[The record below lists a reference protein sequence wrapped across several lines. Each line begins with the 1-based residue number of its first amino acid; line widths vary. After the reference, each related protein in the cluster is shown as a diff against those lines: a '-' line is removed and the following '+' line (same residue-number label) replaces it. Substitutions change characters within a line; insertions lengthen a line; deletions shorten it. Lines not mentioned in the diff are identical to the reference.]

1 MVLARKGKLSDRG
14 VHFLLP
20 EVRHSPGP
28 TQTRPDRARPG
39 QTRPD
44 LAKPSWVQPSAAHS
58 WACQTSASGVFA
70 CSSSSSTFLLWN
82 CPSLQTSHPR
92 PLFRLCPRPASA
104 FLINVAR
111 FYHKF
116 YTPLAIFRSFL
127 WPQLAQGINMSIYTS
142 VYTLYMYI
150 YLSV

>member
-28 TQTRPDRARPG
+28 TQTRPRQTRPG
-39 QTRPD
+39 QTRPSQAQ
-44 LAKPSWVQPSAAHS
+44 LSAA
-58 WACQTSASGVFA
+58 Q
-70 CSSSSSTFLLWN
+70 CSPLLGLPDIRLWSFCLFFFFFYFFVMKLSIPTN
-82 CPSLQTSHPR
+82 LSPTPTPSLPPS
-92 PLFRLCPRPASA
+92 PRPASA

-142 VYTLYMYI
+142 VYTLYMYM